1 MIVALSTMALVGVVT
16 SGCSSFAS
24 PRFGGGGDIDEPNY
38 DEQVQDDGYEPDFEP
53 PTDWS
58 QWQPDSPVR
67 EPDGLWSCSYS
78 PTFDR
83 DWHNDVLCE
92 NRLQTERPYLREWDS
107 YVTQDEIMESAREYE
122 AQLNAGR

>member
-1 MIVALSTMALVGVVT
+1 MVALSTMALVAVAT
-16 SGCSSFAS
+16 SGCSSFVD
-24 PRFGGGGDIDEPNY
+24 PRFGGGGDTDGLNDDQQI
-38 DEQVQDDGYEPDFEP
+38 QDDGYVPDPEP
-53 PTDWS
+53 PRDWRD
-58 QWQPDSPVR
+58 WEPEAPAR

-92 NRLQTERPYLREWDS
+92 NGLQTQRPYLREWDS

-122 AQLNAGR
+122 AQLNLGR

>member
-1 MIVALSTMALVGVVT
+1 MVALSTIALVAGAT
-16 SGCSSFAS
+16 SGCSSFVS
-24 PRFGGGGDIDEPNY
+24 PRFGAGGTDELN
-38 DEQVQDDGYEPDFEP
+38 DDQQIQDDGYEPDPGP
-53 PTDWS
+53 PTDRRSWE
-58 QWQPDSPVR
+58 PESPLG

-92 NRLQTERPYLREWDS
+92 NGLETERPYLRGWDS
-107 YVTQDEIMESAREYE
+107 YVTQAEIMESAREFE